1 MRGNARAALILA
13 IFLTSIPAVAEDAIS
28 IRVRPNVTQ
37 ARGNAQLHVLVARD
51 EMNRSLTWEVDG
63 PSYYRSSTFQL
74 NGADSPRSFVF
85 VVREIPAGE
94 FEVRA
99 TVTRSDSS
107 VAIDRSTIRVIG
119 GPG

>member
-1 MRGNARAALILA
+1 MRRTVRPALLLTT
-13 IFLTSIPAVAEDAIS
+13 FLTAIPVGADDAIS
-28 IRVRPNVTQ
+28 IRVRPSVTQ

-63 PSYYRSSTFQL
+63 PTFYRSSTFEL
-74 NGADSPRSFVF
+74 DGAASPRSFVF
-85 VVREIPAGE
+85 MIREIPAGE

-99 TVTRSDSS
+99 IVKRSDSS
-107 VAIDRSTIRVIG
+107 IATDTSTIRVIG